1 MIEVKIVIIGKME
14 KTLLTEKRHEKIF
27 WNNGNFLFLDLGDG
41 HMSVYICK
49 KKHSD
54 VYLGFVYLIICKLSL
69 NKVLLQKRIYLA
81 MLIDN
86 IKKLYFYIL
95 ERIRR

>member
-1 MIEVKIVIIGKME
+1 MVIEVKIVIIGKME

-49 KKHSD
+49 KNTQ
-54 VYLGFVYLIICKLSL
+54 LCI
-69 NKVLLQKRIYLA
+69 
-81 MLIDN
+81 
-86 IKKLYFYIL
+86 
-95 ERIRR
+95 